1 MTGTETAMTG
11 VGRTGDHVRG
21 VGRPDDDLHGE
32 QTRALAERVA
42 CLEEAREVGG
52 ERLDPAV
59 AQRVEVVV
67 DRVRERLELGVD
79 HTIVALLGGTGS
91 GKSSLFNA
99 VCGLDF
105 ADVGVKRPTTS
116 QVTACV
122 WGSGGEALLDWLGVA
137 ADRRIERES
146 LLDGDTEAPLRG
158 LVLLDLPDH
167 DSIEPA
173 HREVVDRLLPM
184 ADLLVWVVD
193 PQKYADDALHS
204 GYLRHLVGHE
214 GAMSVVL
221 NQVDTVPLEMRGE
234 LVADVSRLLVED
246 GLTGVPVRA
255 VSARTG
261 EGVPELRDRLAA
273 VVSRRSV
280 AAERAGAEVN
290 DAAVLLAGQVADR
303 EPGPAQLDVTE
314 VVDVLAEAAGLPAI
328 ADAVGAVVRGGAS
341 RVPTFGAVQADTVE
355 LARSAWW
362 ERVARA
368 VPGRW
373 QDALRDA
380 VATTER
386 LRGDV
391 DEALASVTVVARRP
405 LLATWALALSALL
418 GVVAL
423 LTGSMAVGVD
433 LVTLGSGDDGWA
445 WPVAITTAV
454 LGVLLA
460 VGTVTAR
467 RLLARRRSE
476 RVLHDGRAAL
486 ERVAAAGLRD
496 PAAQVLGEHRQVR
509 ELVGRATAV

>member
-1 MTGTETAMTG
+1 MSGTEAEMSVMPQPSG
-11 VGRTGDHVRG
+11 VPPRHS
-21 VGRPDDDLHGE
+21 DLHGE
-32 QTRALAERVA
+32 QTRALTHRVTS
-42 CLEEAREVGG
+42 LDEAREIGG
-52 ERLDPAV
+52 DRLDPVV
-59 AQRVEVVV
+59 AERVEVVV
-67 DRVRERLELGVD
+67 DRVRERLALGVD

-116 QVTACV
+116 KVTACV

-137 ADRRIERES
+137 SDRRIERES

-214 GAMSVVL
+214 GAMAVVL
-221 NQVDTVPLEMRGE
+221 NQVDTVPEEMRDE
-234 LVADVSRLLVED
+234 LLADVSRLLVED
-246 GLTGVPVRA
+246 GLQGVPVRA
-255 VSARTG
+255 ASARTG

-280 AAERAGAEVN
+280 AAERAGAEVG
-290 DAAVLLAGQVADR
+290 DAATLLAGQVAER
-303 EPGPAQLDVTE
+303 EPGPAQLDVSG

-341 RVPTFGAVQADTVE
+341 QVPTFGAVQADTVE

-362 ERVARA
+362 EHVARA

-373 QDALRDA
+373 QIALRDA
-380 VATTER
+380 VASTDR
-386 LRGDV
+386 LREDA
-391 DEALASVTVVARRP
+391 DAALASVTVVARRSRI
-405 LLATWALALSALL
+405 ATWALGLSVVL
-418 GVVAL
+418 GVVAVL
-423 LTGSMAVGVD
+423 AGSIAAGVN
-433 LVTLGSGDDGWA
+433 LMGLGGGDANGWA
-445 WPVAITTAV
+445 LPTAV
-454 LGVLLA
+454 VTGGLAVLLA
-460 VGTVTAR
+460 AGTVTSR
-467 RLLARRRSE
+467 RVLASRRSE
-476 RVLHDGRAAL
+476 RVLHEGRAAL
-486 ERVAAAGLRD
+486 ERVATAGLAE
-496 PAAQVLGEHRQVR
+496 PAAAVLAEHRRVR
-509 ELVGRATAV
+509 ELAHEAAGA